1 MGSFD
6 LSRIAA
12 GPGWVNK
19 DGYFVWAR
27 SLEDLIAAAE
37 AGAELLAADPELIF
51 PDVPRGLID
60 NANLWRRFSEP
71 EWETLKLWPGDAQEP
86 EAAA

>member
-51 PDVPRGLID
+51 PDVPREDLDNQLGRAAEEGLGEW
-60 NANLWRRFSEP
+60 LTGSTRRSHI
-71 EWETLKLWPGDAQEP
+71 TS
-86 EAAA
+86 